1 LHTSPPVAA
10 APSERGRWA
19 IFSALRHRNY
29 RFYWV
34 AQFPSVLA
42 QNMQHVALAWLVLQ
56 MTNSPAMLGITGLTH
71 VIPNVLL
78 TLLGGAL
85 ADRMDRKRL
94 LLATQGGTAF
104 LFFVLGTLVVTE
116 AVQVWQVLVMAFL
129 LGGVRAFDHPAR
141 AALLP
146 MVVPIEEIPN
156 AVPLGNIVWSG
167 TRLVGPAAAALLI
180 AFVGIG
186 QTFYVASA
194 FFIVAMA
201 LFVQIRIAPFVA
213 EQRQANLLR
222 DIAEGLSYIRR
233 NQVVAAL
240 IGLVFFDSIFGL
252 SFTIMLPV
260 FARDILQVGVQGL
273 GLLEFA
279 AAAGALGVT
288 FVIAALARAKGNGWR
303 ILSGGAA
310 FGLLIIVFAYS
321 ESFLLS
327 LVVLFLMGAAN
338 QVYMTLANTSLQL
351 ILPNE
356 FRGRVMGLWGLTW
369 SLMPLG
375 GAMAGGIA
383 EYWGAPLALAIG
395 GALVTLFAVVMAV
408 TLPRVR
414 EL

>member
-1 LHTSPPVAA
+1 
-10 APSERGRWA
+10 
-19 IFSALRHRNY
+19 
-29 RFYWV
+29 
-34 AQFPSVLA
+34 
-42 QNMQHVALAWLVLQ
+42 
-56 MTNSPAMLGITGLTH
+56 
-71 VIPNVLL
+71 
-78 TLLGGAL
+78 
-85 ADRMDRKRL
+85 
-94 LLATQGGTAF
+94 
-104 LFFVLGTLVVTE
+104 
-116 AVQVWQVLVMAFL
+116 
-129 LGGVRAFDHPAR
+129 
-141 AALLP
+141 
-146 MVVPIEEIPN
+146 
-156 AVPLGNIVWSG
+156 
-167 TRLVGPAAAALLI
+167 
-180 AFVGIG
+180 
-186 QTFYVASA
+186 
-194 FFIVAMA
+194 
-201 LFVQIRIAPFVA
+201 
-213 EQRQANLLR
+213 
-222 DIAEGLSYIRR
+222 LSYIRR